1 MLNQEFMSAAN
12 DNIFSNSTL
21 NHIQSYY
28 LHCRPHHYYPN
39 VIKVDSFYS
48 IALFSNEPVLVTKV
62 CWFLH
67 KGRVVK
73 RVYWVELVDEL
84 PPYTVSETPTPF
96 LPPLIP
102 LPSSSPTP
110 SLLPVP
116 ISPPP
121 APSPP
126 STTSSRSS
134 DTVIPARAVSIGTI
148 SEEDES
154 EWNEAHVPEEEEEL
168 EAHEIQ
174 LLYPYTTI
182 DPDTLYESPRGTP
195 LDRLD

>member
-1 MLNQEFMSAAN
+1 MSAAT
-12 DNIFSNSTL
+12 DDIFSDTILNRIHTL
-21 NHIQSYY
+21 S
-28 LHCRPHHYYPN
+28 LHRRLHHYYPN
-39 VIKVDSFYS
+39 VIEVDSYYS
-48 IALFSNEPVLVTKV
+48 SALFSNEPVLVTKV
-62 CWFLH
+62 RWFLH
-67 KGRVVK
+67 EGRVVK

-96 LPPLIP
+96 LPPLIT
-102 LPSSSPTP
+102 LPPSSPTP

-134 DTVIPARAVSIGTI
+134 DTVVPARAVSIGTI
-148 SEEDES
+148 SEEDKA
-154 EWNEAHVPEEEEEL
+154 EWNKAHIPEEEQEL
-168 EAHEIQ
+168 EDHKIE
-174 LLYPYTTI
+174 LLYPYSTV
-182 DPDTLYESPRGTP
+182 DPDTLYESPPGTP

>member
-1 MLNQEFMSAAN
+1 MSAAT
-12 DNIFSNSTL
+12 DDIFSDTIL
-21 NHIQSYY
+21 NRIHALY
-28 LHCRPHHYYPN
+28 LHCRLHHYYPN
-39 VIKVDSFYS
+39 IIEVDSYYS
-48 IALFSNEPVLVTKV
+48 IALFSNEPVLITKV
-62 CWFLH
+62 RWFLH
-67 KGRVVK
+67 EGRVVK

-84 PPYTVSETPTPF
+84 PPYAVSETPTPF

-102 LPSSSPTP
+102 LPPSSPTP

-134 DTVIPARAVSIGTI
+134 NTVVPARAVSIGTI
-148 SEEDES
+148 SEEDKS
-154 EWNEAHVPEEEEEL
+154 EWNKAHVPAEEEEL

-174 LLYPYTTI
+174 LLYPYTAV
-182 DPDTLYESPRGTP
+182 DPDTLYDSPPGTSF
-195 LDRLD
+195 DRLD

>member
-1 MLNQEFMSAAN
+1 MFAAT
-12 DNIFSNSTL
+12 DDIFSDTIL
-21 NHIQSYY
+21 NRIHALY
-28 LHCRPHHYYPN
+28 LHRRLHYYYPN
-39 VIKVDSFYS
+39 VIEVDSYYS
-48 IALFSNEPVLVTKV
+48 TALFSNEPVLVTKV
-62 CWFLH
+62 RWFLH
-67 KGRVVK
+67 EGRVVK
-73 RVYWVELVDEL
+73 RVYWVELIDEL
-84 PPYTVSETPTPF
+84 PPYAISETPTPF

-102 LPSSSPTP
+102 LSPSSPTP

-126 STTSSRSS
+126 STTLSRSS
-134 DTVIPARAVSIGTI
+134 NTGVPARAVSIGNI

-174 LLYPYTTI
+174 LLYPSEFV
-182 DPDTLYESPRGTP
+182 DPDTLYESPPRTP

>member
-1 MLNQEFMSAAN
+1 MSAAT
-12 DNIFSNSTL
+12 DDIFSDTIL
-21 NHIQSYY
+21 NRIHALY
-28 LHCRPHHYYPN
+28 LHRRLHHYYPN
-39 VIKVDSFYS
+39 IIEVDSYYS
-48 IALFSNEPVLVTKV
+48 IALFSNKPVLVTKV

-84 PPYTVSETPTPF
+84 PPYAVSKPPTPF

-110 SLLPVP
+110 SLLLVS

-134 DTVIPARAVSIGTI
+134 DTVVPAHAVSIESI

-174 LLYPYTTI
+174 LLYPYTAVN
-182 DPDTLYESPRGTP
+182 PNTLYESPPGTP
-195 LDRLD
+195 LNHLD